1 MRRLFYILTIVALVL
16 FAGCERR
23 PLLDMCNTHYVRVYI
38 DEALPNVTQGF
49 YNENYVKPQYSQPDV
64 LRLILADPET
74 GEERAVRFLRDM
86 GKDEKGT
93 YYEGWIVADPGR
105 YNLMVYNFDTE
116 TTVVNSHNSYFNAKA
131 TTNEI
136 ASHLR
141 SRIPSRGANP
151 EEKIVYD
158 PDHLFAA
165 TCGEIDVPYV
175 EEVDTLLSH
184 EGEYFIAQS
193 IVKSYYLQVQVK
205 GMEYATSSV
214 GLLSGMSGSAWVNGS
229 GMDQN
234 DNVTLYFEL
243 QPENGRASGVVRS
256 NEGAVK
262 TPGETVTIYTTF
274 STFGKLPDVENQLE
288 ITFDFLTIYGEP
300 HSETLNITPTFSTQE
315 AIENQWLL
323 LDHVIEIPEPPN
335 KTGQGGLKPEV
346 DEWGDVNVNIKI

>member
-1 MRRLFYILTIVALVL
+1 MKRLMYILTIIAVVL

-49 YNENYVKPQYSQPDV
+49 YNESYVKPTYNRPDV

-74 GEERAVRFLRDM
+74 GEEKAVRFLRDM
-86 GKDEKGT
+86 GQDERGFF
-93 YYEGWIVADPGR
+93 YEGWIVADPGR

-116 TTVVNSHNSYFNAKA
+116 TTHVDNHNNYIDAKA
-131 TTNEI
+131 STNEI

-141 SRIPSRGANP
+141 SRIPSRGENV

-165 TCGEIDVPYV
+165 TCGELDVPYV
-175 EEVDTLLSH
+175 EEVDTLLNH
-184 EGEYFIAQS
+184 DGEHFVAKS
-193 IVKSYYLQVQVK
+193 IVKSYYLQVKVK

-229 GMDQN
+229 GMDTD
-234 DNVTLYFEL
+234 DNVTVYFEL
-243 QPENGRASGVVRS
+243 QPEDGRAAGIARAGDD
-256 NEGAVK
+256 GA
-262 TPGETVTIYTTF
+262 VTIYTTF
-274 STFGKLPDVENQLE
+274 STFGKLPDAENQLE

-300 HSETLNITPTFSTQE
+300 HSETLNITSTFSTTE
-315 AIENQWLL
+315 AVEKQWLL

-335 KTGQGGLKPEV
+335 QAGGEGFKPVV
-346 DEWGDVNVNIKI
+346 DEWSDVNTNIEI